1 MDLNHKKYFDFG
13 ANFIHIYQDLEQC
26 IKRENSIIPFIESEN
41 LGAEF
46 NLDTGSLMHYQTQ
59 HSLTL

>member
-1 MDLNHKKYFDFG
+1 MGLNDEKYFVFG
-13 ANFIHIYQDLEQC
+13 ANFIHINQDLQQC
-26 IKRENSIIPFIESEN
+26 IKRENSIVPFIESEN

-59 HSLTL
+59 HSLTP